1 VYGRGSSALLRQPG
15 RAGVLPGLHRRP
27 HSKAS
32 LEVFFSIIT
41 TTNPSCF
48 IASAQLAEDETKLK
62 MLKAGSVLVTKEV
75 G

>member
-1 VYGRGSSALLRQPG
+1 M
-15 RAGVLPGLHRRP
+15 HRRP